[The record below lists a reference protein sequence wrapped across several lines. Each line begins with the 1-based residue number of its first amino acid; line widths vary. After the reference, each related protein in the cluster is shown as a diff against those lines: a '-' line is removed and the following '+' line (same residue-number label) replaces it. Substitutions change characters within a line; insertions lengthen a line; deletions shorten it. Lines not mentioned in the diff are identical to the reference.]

1 MTKNK
6 VIVINGT
13 TSSGKTGLAVQLA
26 YKYNGEIISSD
37 SRQVYK
43 SMDIGTGKDLAE
55 YKIKNKN
62 EKKINIPYHLIDVV
76 SPKTDYNLGKFKKKA
91 DKVLN
96 DIIKRG
102 KLPIIAGGTGLWT
115 QALVDNFNLSSV
127 KPNLKLREKLEKL
140 SVSKLFAK
148 LSKVDKKF
156 AESLH
161 ESDKKNKRRLI
172 RYIEIRR
179 QKSKAE
185 SQKSKAES
193 QKYEYLLLGLVWP
206 KDVLEKRIYK
216 RLIDRIEKEGMIDE
230 VGDLHFKK
238 GVSWKRLIGFGL
250 EYKYISLYLQGL
262 LQYEEMVDKLFI
274 AIRQF
279 AKKQRSWYRR
289 WEKTGAKIYWLKNY
303 KEADKI
309 VKRECC

>member
-1 MTKNK
+1 MKKNK
-6 VIVINGT
+6 IIVINGT
-13 TSSGKTGLAVQLA
+13 TSSGKTSLAVRLA

-43 SMDIGTGKDLAE
+43 GMDIGTGKDLAE
-55 YKIKNKN
+55 YKIKD
-62 EKKINIPYHLIDVV
+62 KKGKTINIPYHLIDVV

-91 DKVLN
+91 DKVLK

-115 QALVDNFNLSSV
+115 QALVDNFNLSPI
-127 KPNLKLREKLEKL
+127 KPDPKLREKLEKL
-140 SVSKLFAK
+140 SVSKLFVK
-148 LSKVDKKF
+148 LREIDKKF
-156 AESLH
+156 ADNLH

-172 RYIEIRR
+172 RYIEVKSRKLKVKN
-179 QKSKAE
+179 QKPKI
-185 SQKSKAES
+185 KS
-193 QKYEYLLLGLVWP
+193 QKYEYLLLGLAWP

-230 VGDLHFKK
+230 VKKLHFKK

-250 EYKYISLYLQGL
+250 EYKYISLYLQGF
-262 LQYEEMVDKLFI
+262 LQYDEMTEKLFI

-289 WEKTGAKIYWLKNY
+289 WEKTGAKIHWLKNF